1 MSLNLP
7 PRGFSFPHTGNGDAT
22 TVAVLHGSVYVQI
35 DLNHV
40 QGAESADDGR
50 APVIDDLIEALPS
63 MDGRPYL
70 SLFVLTHPDQ
80 DHCRGFARLLD
91 EVTIGEIIHTPRI
104 FREYEER
111 EDGTLCADAQAF
123 RDEAHRRR
131 KAAVAAGGD
140 PGPGDRVRIVG
151 YDELFQEDAYK
162 HFPTCFRHSA
172 GSLIT
177 EVDGR
182 DVSGVYEMFV
192 HGPLR
197 GEHGGAR
204 NDSSFAFQLVL
215 TSDGGVPAK
224 ALFWGDRTADKIWS
238 VVEQTRAHG
247 NEERLEW
254 HVMLASHHCSKY
266 ALFVKDEAGEVQPHD
281 GVIGALEAGALRHD
295 GAWVIASCKAVMD
308 DGASAFTDGA
318 GDLPPHSKAR
328 GRYESMVGENARFVC
343 TGEHPT
349 TAAPEP
355 IVLEVTDAGVQLVA
369 APEPRTDPAPSKVA
383 PSKAAAAWGA
393 AVVVSTP
400 SAPRRTIDHGGDE

>member
-7 PRGFSFPHTGNGDAT
+7 SRGFSFPHVGNGDAT
-22 TVAVLHGSVYVQI
+22 TVAVLEGSVYVQI

-40 QGAESADDGR
+40 QGAESDEDGR
-50 APVIDDLIEALPS
+50 SPIIDDLIEALPTDE
-63 MDGRPYL
+63 DGRPYL

-104 FREYEER
+104 FREYEEQ

-131 KAAVAAGGD
+131 EAAIDAGGD
-140 PGPGDRVRIVG
+140 PGAGDRVRIVG
-151 YDELFQEDAYK
+151 YDELFQEDDYK
-162 HFPTCFRHSA
+162 NFPTCFRHSA

-177 EVDGR
+177 EVDGQ
-182 DVSGVYEMFV
+182 DVSAVYEMFV

-215 TSDGGVPAK
+215 TSDGGVPLK

-247 NEERLEW
+247 NDARLEW
-254 HVMLASHHCSKY
+254 NVMLASHHCSKY
-266 ALFVKDEAGEVQPHD
+266 ALFFKDDQGVLRAHD
-281 GVIGALEAGALRHD
+281 DLIDALERAALLSD
-295 GAWVIASCKAVMD
+295 GAWVIASCKAVHD
-308 DGASAFTDGA
+308 DGTTAFTDA
-318 GDLPPHSKAR
+318 DGDLPPHTKAR
-328 GRYESMVGENARFVC
+328 ERYEAMVASASDFRC
-343 TGEHPT
+343 TGEYPT
-349 TAAPEP
+349 TKAPEPVVVEVTDDGVRLAVTAPTAAPRTGTVKP
-355 IVLEVTDAGVQLVA
+355 AFG
-369 APEPRTDPAPSKVA
+369 APAILPATMPS
-383 PSKAAAAWGA
+383 
-393 AVVVSTP
+393 
-400 SAPRRTIDHGGDE
+400 RRTIEHG